1 MAGAGSGELIART
14 RMTMDPTIDRIIKDL
29 QRKRQELDDSSPRL
43 DTSDILARIE
53 ALQNRMKQTPRITFR
68 KKDP

>member
-1 MAGAGSGELIART
+1 
-14 RMTMDPTIDRIIKDL
+14 MTMDPSIDRIIKDL
-29 QRKRQELDDSSPRL
+29 QQKRQELDDSSPKL
-43 DTSDILARIE
+43 NTADILARIE